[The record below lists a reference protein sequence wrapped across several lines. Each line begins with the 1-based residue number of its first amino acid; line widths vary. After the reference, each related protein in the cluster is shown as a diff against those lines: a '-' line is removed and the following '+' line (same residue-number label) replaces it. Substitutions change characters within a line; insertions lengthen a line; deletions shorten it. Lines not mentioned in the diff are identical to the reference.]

1 MNLEKNAPYLAMALI
16 AITLIFSQIGIFDE
30 KYNLDLNLLIQES
43 ENDAFIELNEYSL
56 SKNPRLQLSVRNSS
70 ESNQSEDLTIF
81 VDIYRTKSG
90 QSDAEKWKTFDCP
103 PNPDGCL
110 VYFSDTSFP
119 SGSDH
124 MTYFAKASLSNSGE
138 KKFISN
144 KIKAIFKK

>member
-1 MNLEKNAPYLAMALI
+1 MNLEKNAAYLAMALI
-16 AITLIFSQIGIFDE
+16 AITLIFNQIGIFDE

-56 SKNPRLQLSVRNSS
+56 SKTPRLQLSVINSS
-70 ESNQSEDLTIF
+70 ERNQSEDLTIF
-81 VDIYRTKSG
+81 VDIYRSKG
-90 QSDAEKWKTFDCP
+90 DQIEAEKWKTFDCP

-110 VYFSDTSFP
+110 VYFSDMSFP

-138 KKFISN
+138 KRFISN

>member
-1 MNLEKNAPYLAMALI
+1 M
-16 AITLIFSQIGIFDE
+16 
-30 KYNLDLNLLIQES
+30 IQES
-43 ENDAFIELNEYSL
+43 ENDAFLELNEYSL
-56 SKNPRLQLSVRNSS
+56 SKTPRLQLSVRNSS

-138 KKFISN
+138 KKFTSN

>member
-1 MNLEKNAPYLAMALI
+1 
-16 AITLIFSQIGIFDE
+16 
-30 KYNLDLNLLIQES
+30 
-43 ENDAFIELNEYSL
+43 
-56 SKNPRLQLSVRNSS
+56 
-70 ESNQSEDLTIF
+70 
-81 VDIYRTKSG
+81 
-90 QSDAEKWKTFDCP
+90 
-103 PNPDGCL
+103 L

>member
-1 MNLEKNAPYLAMALI
+1 MNLEKNAPYLAIALI

-30 KYNLDLNLLIQES
+30 KYNLELNLLIQES
-43 ENDAFIELNEYSL
+43 ESDAFIELNEYSL
-56 SKNPRLQLSVRNSS
+56 SKIPRLQLSIRNSS
-70 ESNQSEDLTIF
+70 ESDQSEDLTIF
-81 VDIYRTKSG
+81 VDIYRSKNDQG
-90 QSDAEKWKTFDCP
+90 EAEKWKTFDCP

-119 SGSDH
+119 SVSDH
-124 MTYFAKASLSNSGE
+124 MTYFAKASMSNSGE

>member
-16 AITLIFSQIGIFDE
+16 AITLIFNQIGIFDE

-56 SKNPRLQLSVRNSS
+56 SRTPRLQLSVINSS
-70 ESNQSEDLTIF
+70 ERNQSEDLTIF
-81 VDIYRTKSG
+81 VDIYRSKG
-90 QSDAEKWKTFDCP
+90 DQIEAEKWKTFDCP

-110 VYFSDTSFP
+110 VYFSDMSFP
-119 SGSDH
+119 SGGDH

>member
-43 ENDAFIELNEYSL
+43 ENDAFLELNEYSL
-56 SKNPRLQLSVRNSS
+56 SKIPRL
-70 ESNQSEDLTIF
+70 
-81 VDIYRTKSG
+81 
-90 QSDAEKWKTFDCP
+90 
-103 PNPDGCL
+103 
-110 VYFSDTSFP
+110 P